1 MFCPRCG
8 LSMPENA
15 QFCANCGTQT
25 AVAASGSAPV
35 GAAPQQAMAPA
46 QAVYVPAV
54 AVAQQAPTENMA
66 VISMVLGI
74 LSLVALSV
82 LAGIPA
88 IILGKQ
94 SRENIRASKGAL
106 TGDSMAQA
114 GIIMGW
120 VSVALFIIGAV
131 VVIGLIFFGLFV
143 ASHSR

>member
-1 MFCPRCG
+1 
-8 LSMPENA
+8 
-15 QFCANCGTQT
+15 
-25 AVAASGSAPV
+25 
-35 GAAPQQAMAPA
+35 
-46 QAVYVPAV
+46 
-54 AVAQQAPTENMA
+54 
-66 VISMVLGI
+66 MVLGI